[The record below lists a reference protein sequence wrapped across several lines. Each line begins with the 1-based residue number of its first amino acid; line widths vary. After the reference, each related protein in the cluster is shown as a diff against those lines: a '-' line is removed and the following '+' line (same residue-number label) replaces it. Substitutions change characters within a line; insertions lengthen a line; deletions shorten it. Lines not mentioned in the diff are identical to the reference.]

1 MSSCTRRAA
10 TARISGS
17 RRSRVV
23 YIYEFADGFGTQRRN
38 VMDSEETTGCG
49 WDSVP
54 YGASPVSGMDQ
65 MSQMVSVM
73 QRYSNTHLSTIRE
86 EVQTFWV

>member
-1 MSSCTRRAA
+1 
-10 TARISGS
+10 
-17 RRSRVV
+17 
-23 YIYEFADGFGTQRRN
+23 
-38 VMDSEETTGCG
+38 MDREETGCG

-86 EVQTFWV
+86 EVGTFRVYPCRCTIFFLQMLRIGCYNVFLYVLAFADG